1 MDREGVMH
9 FFDNI
14 RLRNLLRKKK
24 KKEIIMPKMRKVAI
38 DPGHG
43 GHKPG
48 GMNKELGFME
58 KDIVLEVAKCVADE
72 LEDNY
77 SHIIPSLTR
86 KGDIHVSL
94 PERCELANRKEVDIF
109 VSIHTNARV
118 MKGRYGLEI
127 ETFYSRGSREGKRL
141 AKIIQ
146 KNLLSEKT
154 PVKTIDRK
162 VKIGEVWSKKKE
174 KMVPYYVLRNTNMPA
189 VLVELGF
196 LSDFEEAIILTS
208 PVHQEAMGKSIAQ
221 SIGEFFNKENTN
233 G

>member
-1 MDREGVMH
+1 MHKLVM
-9 FFDNI
+9 
-14 RLRNLLRKKK
+14 L
-24 KKEIIMPKMRKVAI
+24 

-48 GMNKELGFME
+48 GINKELGFKE
-58 KDIVLEVAKCVADE
+58 KDIVLEVANHVANE

-77 SHIIPSLTR
+77 PNIISSLTR

-94 PERCELANRKEVDIF
+94 PERCGLANRKEVDIF

-118 MKGRYGLEI
+118 MKGVHGIEI

-141 AKIIQ
+141 ASIIQ

-154 PVKTIDRK
+154 PIETIDRK
-162 VKIGEVWSKKKE
+162 VKIGEVWSKKKQ
-174 KMVPYYVLRNTNMPA
+174 KKVPYYVLRNTAMPA

-196 LSDFEEAIILTS
+196 LSDFEEAIVLTS
-208 PVHQEAMGKSIAQ
+208 PVHQESMGKSIAQ
-221 SIGEFFNKENTN
+221 SIGEFFAQEDTN
-233 G
+233 GIG